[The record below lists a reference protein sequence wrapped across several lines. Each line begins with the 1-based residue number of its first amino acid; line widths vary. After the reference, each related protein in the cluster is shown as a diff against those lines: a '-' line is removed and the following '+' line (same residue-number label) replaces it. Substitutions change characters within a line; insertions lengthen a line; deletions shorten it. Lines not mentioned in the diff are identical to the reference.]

1 MRKHF
6 TVAGHGFI
14 VDAEDIVFTMMDQY
28 QPFMDDKEDNT
39 LFTLRVQ
46 KSVTPIIYN
55 ENRRQEDEGQS
66 LICGETPDGK
76 TVIEYQLKPKPP
88 CG

>member
-39 LFTLRVQ
+39 LFTLRV
-46 KSVTPIIYN
+46 
-55 ENRRQEDEGQS
+55 EGIN
-66 LICGETPDGK
+66 LPDFRLYHKATVVK
-76 TVIEYQLKPKPP
+76 TV
-88 CG
+88 